1 MIKSI
6 LEPFNKSKRKEV
18 TMKIR
23 TVAQYEKA
31 LLTIESLMNAFPDGE
46 NAANDSKIAEL
57 AKAIEEYEDR
67 HAVMPISL
75 VIKNPET
82 LPDVIELKM
91 FEKQMKRK
99 DMAKLLGITDTRLSE
114 VMHGKRKVNMEL
126 AKRLYN
132 TLGVDPRFIL
142 EKS

>member
-1 MIKSI
+1 
-6 LEPFNKSKRKEV
+6 
-18 TMKIR
+18 MKIS
-23 TVAQYEKA
+23 TAAQYEKA
-31 LLTIESLMNAFPDGE
+31 LIKVESLMNTFPDGE

-67 HAVMPISL
+67 HTAMPMSL

-114 VMHGKRKVNMEL
+114 VMHGKRKINMEL
-126 AKRLYN
+126 AKRLYK
-132 TLGVDPRFIL
+132 TLGVDPKFIL

>member
-1 MIKSI
+1 
-6 LEPFNKSKRKEV
+6 
-18 TMKIR
+18 MKIS
-23 TVAQYEKA
+23 TAAQYEKA
-31 LLTIESLMNAFPDGE
+31 LIKIEYLMNAFPDGD
-46 NAANDSKIAEL
+46 NAANDCKIAEM

-67 HAVMPISL
+67 HTAMPMSL

-82 LPDVIELKM
+82 LLDVIELKM

-126 AKRLYN
+126 AKRLYK
-132 TLGVDPRFIL
+132 TLGVDPKFIL

>member
-1 MIKSI
+1 
-6 LEPFNKSKRKEV
+6 
-18 TMKIR
+18 MKIR

-31 LLTIESLMNAFPDGE
+31 LITIESLMNAFPDGE

-99 DMAKLLGITDTRLSE
+99 DMAKLLGITDTSFSE

>member
-1 MIKSI
+1 MIKST
-6 LEPFNKSKRKEV
+6 LQQFSKSKQKEV
-18 TMKIR
+18 NMKIR
-23 TVAQYEKA
+23 TAAQYEKA
-31 LLTIESLMNAFPDGE
+31 LIAIESLMNAFPDGE
-46 NAANDSKIAEL
+46 NAANDKNIAEL

-67 HAVMPISL
+67 HADMPMSL
-75 VIKNPET
+75 VIKNPEN

-126 AKRLYN
+126 AKRLYK
-132 TLGVDPRFIL
+132 TLGVDPKFIL